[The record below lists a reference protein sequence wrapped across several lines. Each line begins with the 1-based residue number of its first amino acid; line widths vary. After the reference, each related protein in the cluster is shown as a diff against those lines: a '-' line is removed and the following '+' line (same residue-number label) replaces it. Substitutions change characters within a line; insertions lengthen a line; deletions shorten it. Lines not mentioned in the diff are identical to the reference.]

1 MRRAFGLLV
10 VGVCY
15 AWAGAPQ
22 ESAADA
28 ELTKAVEEFKIVTR
42 ELGLRPDSPRKQA
55 QAGPRW
61 KWHGRIFENLRND
74 VLDAVPHEIT
84 QGGTSKS
91 LLRRNQYG
99 FNIGGPLEIPFLYSG
114 RQATHFSLSFE
125 GVRERVSRSYL
136 RTIPTTPERTGDF
149 SKVVDSSGEPLPVYD
164 PLTTQLNPEYNPSQD
179 VSTENLQ
186 YSRSQFPGN
195 KIPASRLDPVALK
208 ALSYYPI
215 ANTSIGPYDQNNYFH
230 VSPETNKAT
239 GMIVKVDHSIRER
252 HRLNFEVAYT
262 NGFLGPAEIYPG
274 VANPGGVDHT
284 YQNRRG
290 SFEHVLTLSAQ
301 TVNTFGFDAQT
312 EMSNNGK
319 ESDTDYPADLG
330 LSGVSGGVFPYMVV
344 QPYVSLGRPNSV
356 LTNARNTFSWWDSF
370 STRKGKHNLRMSV
383 RYTRFQVNSRWLK
396 YPTGYFLFG
405 SGLTSLPG
413 IVNTGRGFASF
424 LLGESQ
430 QSVRTVN
437 SFPSYFRTS
446 GTWIWVGD
454 SWEPRQ
460 GLNISIGTNTT
471 VFTPRTE
478 KYNHLSTVDLTAI
491 NPANNRPGAMVV
503 AGLGGYGR
511 TFQPILVKTGPNV
524 SFAWSPRGNPKTV
537 IRANFG
543 RDYGSIPLYS
553 GQFGTQAFNGTLTYT
568 SPNTQLEPAV
578 VLSNG
583 VPVPAQSWPDYRLV
597 AANDYDCGPIN
608 RTDTQPGY
616 QSGSLALERQLP
628 AAILLSGGLSYAGG
642 KNLTVDE
649 NIANPNAIRLEAL
662 QYRDSLND
670 EEFRSSLRPYPQYK
684 GFDLSSSW
692 PIGRYRR
699 DAAWL
704 RVEKRTGRGLA
715 LNLNYTLSKQYD
727 DYSGPTG
734 RQDVY
739 NRNNEWSLVTY
750 NRPHYFSMNY
760 VYELPFG
767 RSVSDWRRYFVVG
780 WSVSGTS
787 SVASGL
793 PLWIMPLFN
802 NTGGVVT
809 ALRVNVVPGVDPH
822 VEIQALS
829 LFNPSAFENPDDFTI
844 GNASRTHSSLRGPIS
859 QGHDLSLNKLFSLG
873 AERSVELS
881 AVGLNF
887 MNHANWNSPDTT
899 IGTADS
905 PNTNAGKITGS
916 SGGRVIQLGLRFNF

>member
-1 MRRAFGLLV
+1 
-10 VGVCY
+10 
-15 AWAGAPQ
+15 
-22 ESAADA
+22 
-28 ELTKAVEEFKIVTR
+28 
-42 ELGLRPDSPRKQA
+42 
-55 QAGPRW
+55 
-61 KWHGRIFENLRND
+61 
-74 VLDAVPHEIT
+74 
-84 QGGTSKS
+84 
-91 LLRRNQYG
+91 
-99 FNIGGPLEIPFLYSG
+99 
-114 RQATHFSLSFE
+114 
-125 GVRERVSRSYL
+125 
-136 RTIPTTPERTGDF
+136 
-149 SKVVDSSGEPLPVYD
+149 
-164 PLTTQLNPEYNPSQD
+164 
-179 VSTENLQ
+179 
-186 YSRSQFPGN
+186 
-195 KIPASRLDPVALK
+195 
-208 ALSYYPI
+208 
-215 ANTSIGPYDQNNYFH
+215 
-230 VSPETNKAT
+230 
-239 GMIVKVDHSIRER
+239 
-252 HRLNFEVAYT
+252 
-262 NGFLGPAEIYPG
+262 
-274 VANPGGVDHT
+274 
-284 YQNRRG
+284 
-290 SFEHVLTLSAQ
+290 
-301 TVNTFGFDAQT
+301 
-312 EMSNNGK
+312 
-319 ESDTDYPADLG
+319 
-330 LSGVSGGVFPYMVV
+330 
-344 QPYVSLGRPNSV
+344 
-356 LTNARNTFSWWDSF
+356 
-370 STRKGKHNLRMSV
+370 
-383 RYTRFQVNSRWLK
+383 
-396 YPTGYFLFG
+396 
-405 SGLTSLPG
+405 
-413 IVNTGRGFASF
+413 
-424 LLGESQ
+424 
-430 QSVRTVN
+430 
-437 SFPSYFRTS
+437 
-446 GTWIWVGD
+446 
-454 SWEPRQ
+454 
-460 GLNISIGTNTT
+460 
-471 VFTPRTE
+471 
-478 KYNHLSTVDLTAI
+478 
-491 NPANNRPGAMVV
+491 
-503 AGLGGYGR
+503 
-511 TFQPILVKTGPNV
+511 
-524 SFAWSPRGNPKTV
+524 
-537 IRANFG
+537 
-543 RDYGSIPLYS
+543 
-553 GQFGTQAFNGTLTYT
+553 
-568 SPNTQLEPAV
+568 
-578 VLSNG
+578 
-583 VPVPAQSWPDYRLV
+583 
-597 AANDYDCGPIN
+597 
-608 RTDTQPGY
+608 
-616 QSGSLALERQLP
+616 LP